1 MLRLMSRALVLF
13 VASCGAS
20 PHPRT
25 VAEHERQAQH
35 YADTADSIET
45 ECWKARRN
53 ELTVNEPT
61 PCWKAQDVRF
71 LDANR
76 NAAAAERAE
85 AARLRTLEASR

>member
-1 MLRLMSRALVLF
+1 MSRALALSVL
-13 VASCGAS
+13 VAGCAAS

-35 YADTADSIET
+35 YDDTADSIET

-61 PCWKAQDVRF
+61 PCWKGQDVRF
-71 LDANR
+71 LEANR
-76 NAAAAERAE
+76 NAAASERAK
-85 AARLRTLEASR
+85 AARLRTLEARR